1 MSEDYNIATESN
13 LIKAVEDSKHFCV
26 LPWIHMHAWPDDRIM
41 PCCIADSA
49 EPVAEYKAGDAII
62 DVMNSDEYKEMRKKM
77 LADEPDARC
86 QRCYDLE
93 KVGTWSLRISQN

>member
-1 MSEDYNIATESN
+1 MSDYNIAEEPN

-49 EPVAEYKAGDAII
+49 EQLLNIKLVILLL
-62 DVMNSDEYKEMRKKM
+62 M
-77 LADEPDARC
+77 
-86 QRCYDLE
+86 
-93 KVGTWSLRISQN
+93 